1 MAKACRTATPFFPV
15 VYPLYLWVISGPVLG
30 GNGGLL
36 LLYLLL
42 APLSVDVWSVVKRT
56 LIR

>member
-1 MAKACRTATPFFPV
+1 
-15 VYPLYLWVISGPVLG
+15 VLG